1 MNQFLIC
8 QRLRNRAF
16 FLDKEHCLFSHPEQL
31 AALEMYRAACEDM
44 DRVDLFTIY
53 DVLGAA
59 ELLQLQLSNT
69 RSDPRGILML
79 SIRKHLHD
87 LG

>member
-1 MNQFLIC
+1 MNQFLVC
-8 QRLRNRAF
+8 QRLRNGAF
-16 FLDKEHCLFSHPEQL
+16 FLDQKHCLFSHPEQL
-31 AALEMYRAACEDM
+31 AALEIHRACADM
-44 DRVDLFTIY
+44 DQPDLLTIY
-53 DVLGAA
+53 ELPGAA
-59 ELLQLQLSNT
+59 ELLELQLSNT

>member
-1 MNQFLIC
+1 MEPSSWTKNII
-8 QRLRNRAF
+8 
-16 FLDKEHCLFSHPEQL
+16 FSAIQNNWPHSK
-31 AALEMYRAACEDM
+31 YRAACADM
-44 DRVDLFTIY
+44 DRPDLLKIY
-53 DVLGAA
+53 ELPGAA
-59 ELLQLQLSNT
+59 ELLELQLSNT